1 MRILKPN
8 TGQAVVPIAKYHV
21 YIFATDTK
29 NRFFLKEIKI
39 GPAQHTWEWI
49 SLRTDRFVDLTDIS
63 DNYCSFNNA
72 INKAVNDPYS
82 TVYEFDNFDE
92 VFKNWDDIKYVDSII
107 TIYEAE
113 DYETEEEE
121 K

>member
-8 TGQAVVPIAKYHV
+8 TGEKVVPIAKYHV

-29 NRFFLKEIKI
+29 NKFFLKEIKVDH
-39 GPAQHTWEWI
+39 GQHTWEWV
-49 SLRTDRFVDLTDIS
+49 SLRTDRFIDITNIS
-63 DNYCSFNNA
+63 GNYCSFDHA

-92 VFKNWDDIKYVDSII
+92 VFSNWEDIKYVDSII
-107 TIYEAE
+107 TIYTSV
-113 DYETEEEE
+113 DS
-121 K
+121 

>member
-8 TGQAVVPIAKYHV
+8 TDEKNVLIAKYHV

-39 GPAQHTWEWI
+39 GPGQHTWEWI
-49 SLRTDRFVDLTDIS
+49 SLRTDRYIDIGS
-63 DNYCSFNNA
+63 IDNNYCSFNNA

-92 VFKNWDDIKYVDSII
+92 VFKNWDNIKYVDSIV
-107 TIYEAE
+107 TIYKSQ
-113 DYETEEEE
+113 EE
-121 K
+121 